1 MAEAEAMADPA
12 IAPISMAAMMLI
24 NANPPGNA
32 PTMVLAKL
40 ISRSA
45 IPPCVINCPES
56 TKKGMASSAKLS
68 KPVAMRWAMV
78 VTAGSMGMDTTIVSK
93 AEMAILQA
101 TGVPMAIKKIKL
113 KTRMKTGSNS
123 MIMLNVA

>member
-1 MAEAEAMADPA
+1 
-12 IAPISMAAMMLI
+12 
-24 NANPPGNA
+24 
-32 PTMVLAKL
+32 
-40 ISRSA
+40 
-45 IPPCVINCPES
+45 
-56 TKKGMASSAKLS
+56 MASSAKLS